1 MFTQNQ
7 KFVFNLKS
15 ACDNTD
21 ISFRD
26 NMSTLEL
33 ALYEKR
39 KIDSSFIMPDRAYDR
54 KIKDSD
60 PQFEKFMSLCLEQ

>member
-1 MFTQNQ
+1 
-7 KFVFNLKS
+7 
-15 ACDNTD
+15 
-21 ISFRD
+21 
-26 NMSTLEL
+26 MSTLEL